1 MRPPILLLI
10 ITATITHV
18 ACGTVVYDHRIDV
31 AIQDPSGRLGPSPI
45 PVSVFD
51 RTMGSSDEWAQRWIG
66 STAPG
71 AVYAGKV
78 SATATKMFYDSAPPA
93 RVETGIA
100 LPSYTK
106 EGYFA
111 LDVNPVEGSEQTTLL
126 PFVPYGVPSES
137 ARSIVPLPARF
148 RSEFSDKGWLIHLS
162 VDVPPDTKP

>member
-10 ITATITHV
+10 ITATIAHV

-51 RTMGSSDEWAQRWIG
+51 RTMGSSEEWAQRWIG

-78 SATATKMFYDSAPPA
+78 SATATKMF
-93 RVETGIA
+93 
-100 LPSYTK
+100 
-106 EGYFA
+106 
-111 LDVNPVEGSEQTTLL
+111 
-126 PFVPYGVPSES
+126 VPYGVPSES
-137 ARSIVPLPARF
+137 ARSFVPLPARF

-162 VDVPPDTKP
+162 VDVPPDTKPSILSYAADAQRLTVSTTTSGGEGLRRMAVNSSLVGRGWRAV